1 MRQNRDII
9 NKKLIPEISKSLGKS
24 AMSYRLGGSFATSY
38 NSSDVNDFDKKD
50 EGEIEI
56 IDPKRSY
63 LTTTLYPINYKDSL
77 TIQLA
82 EQISGRFTDNLYASL
97 GDVENYSMIKGT
109 KLTGV
114 FKVSL
119 KEYFMVKLA
128 QDYLDNS
135 VEIKAVALTGILR
148 DVLKKYTIYPDYS
161 KDYNTIKAIR
171 LTATMRSVL
180 IRYTFWAAESI
191 KMQPKTITVSSIVL
205 DGAFES
211 YVPFDALDL
220 IVDEDIPSH
229 SEIDDKASVTWSKTG
244 TPIVQNS
251 VAKEGKYSLYL
262 DGNGSSIK
270 SQESLGYVPSDN
282 ESLIIENWLKPDH
295 MLTSLLTRYGGT
307 NSEKGL
313 YYDYVQNTNWT
324 GTNANTNSNGKD
336 YLFTNQ
342 SQFLDSSNAS
352 ALVLKIAT
360 NNPNGQTLE
369 INTQVSS
376 NDTTNPI
383 VLLSNKN
390 NAWLQSPT
398 GNSAA
403 LVWYSPSNANV
414 TLAGKV
420 ALLLDNTTNTNA
432 ANGIMLISSR
442 SFPNDSVL
450 QIALVT
456 YGNYVRLFVNGT
468 LESFAVINT
477 NINFSYNG
485 SYINKCN
492 WATSNPSNYY
502 RLYSLRFTNF
512 ALYVNNYTP
521 SNVYS
526 PRGIPKLK
534 TLNDTVTYP
543 EGISCGVRYISN
555 ATTTEADKT
564 IIYASLSDGENVYI
578 AESVAIDPLKW
589 NHVKLSIFKNVI
601 VLYVNGIAYS
611 SETIPFD
618 IELETISVGTNAS
631 TSFSGY
637 VDNFKMY
644 KDQTFDLEGAKYV
657 ELRPYLNGTTNST
670 LEDFNSEI
678 KWSYTTAPSVVTQS
692 GVANILGYMINTTS
706 TNPKIVSNNIS
717 LDTINFGVRVYF
729 KFGANQTSTI
739 FKKGQVALTLD
750 GNVLK
755 GTTNGTT
762 FVTSSALTLNTLYK
776 VDLRYANGYVNL
788 TINDED
794 VLEEAV
800 QTTLNSTGSF
810 NFGWDG
816 VTSLFNGYLG
826 PLSVFDNNR
835 NRIPAM
841 DMIVEDFTTEKY
853 YKNTVLSISARDN
866 VYNSDDNMLFDNS
879 YSSQLNDVIINGTVI
894 NSTISNG
901 FFIKKDSYLKVNA
914 NSNFVFGT
922 DDFTMEFDVKTS
934 VTDRRQVILDRYFN
948 GDGSWQVSINN
959 DGNIYFT
966 VCNSNSSPY
975 YYFLQTTEQVVND
988 GDLHKVFI
996 LRKGV
1001 NLSIYVDNVLAD
1013 SFVMASVFNF
1023 SSTVQDLY
1031 IGSQRNAV
1039 NENYNF
1045 EGYLNNIRITKGSL
1059 DSGTTPENP
1068 NISDVAVVINDA
1080 IFNSNQN
1087 PTSFVSGGYLNKT
1100 WTNNGVTF
1108 DTAIDSGF
1116 APEAGTG
1123 SLYIADSTKTLTT
1136 TLNLGQG
1143 PWSICFDMKMDS
1155 PSGSGYGV
1163 PIMWFGNGVE
1173 GAQGFA
1179 LESFVSPS
1187 GGSPNMLIR
1196 KAYGSMSARII
1207 MPVGQ
1212 WFKVVISKADTT
1224 LTLKVNNQTVTMGT
1238 TDFIAEQLL
1247 TIGNYNGQ
1255 WLQSRPFHI
1264 DNFRTYIGVYSEA
1277 YVDTT
1282 YVDPYENP
1290 IIENYNPTQVTGYAK
1305 TLRTFDT
1312 DVLTDFVNG
1321 NSWTNNG
1328 TSVSNT
1334 MTNKS
1339 AGALRIPFG
1348 TYQMSA
1354 SNTSTSLTR
1363 TTDFCIETSFYVE
1376 ALTGDSQCLL
1386 SRGSGN
1392 SSTLSY
1398 AVYLNPLLNGI
1409 SFVGY
1414 SSGTGGSGMSISI
1427 PYQFSIHRWYEI
1439 AICNKSNFLYFII
1452 NGELYIPNVQLT
1464 ADLYQVPSTVFSLG
1478 KLDYTGYSY
1487 YFNGYLDSLK
1497 ISSGTSVYT
1506 KNLGEDNAYIS
1517 NYFHFTSLVESDN
1530 TNITAIQDSGV
1541 DRLTTTI
1548 SNVKSSKTIKRVE
1561 NISSSLFS
1569 TNSYVKDAS
1578 KVLFKLQERPFSIH
1592 TEVMLTTEATKRYII
1607 FSDDSA
1613 NFSFDLYV
1621 DVDNRL
1627 YAAIKQNGEV
1637 QNSVVSSS
1645 LVPINKWIT
1654 IGLIRTSQN
1663 VLRIYVNGVVVG
1675 ALNGVNENFNSDVNY
1690 YVGHPTSSF
1699 VGYMNFFKLY
1709 KERIVAPAIGEN
1721 KTSVSFNTDL
1731 IKGTVLTDTWNE
1743 LLKYTLSNVDTVIGI
1758 DGKYTASALFNGTSS
1773 YVKLEPFVDLNFG
1786 SEDFDIEF
1794 EIFPTDGSNNVQPIY
1809 CGGDVKFYMY
1819 GNNFGSG
1826 FNNRISMSLTDS
1838 STPIIK
1844 SISQLYF
1851 DKWTFVRITRDGTSL
1866 KLYLDGVLDNTFILT
1881 NETFNFG
1888 NSGNIFI
1895 GKDTGTNYFK
1905 GYVSTFKL
1913 SKGDIVRSLNNSK
1926 YKVISALDFEGN
1938 SNQLV
1943 IRDYNINYERF
1954 DRFRHT
1960 WAPIKYVSNSADP
1973 ILKTVT
1979 SSNEAC
1985 YLQGQQGFIYK
1996 NKHTHVSFKQFTL
2009 EIRFMLTANSMS
2021 TWRRILDQSGL
2032 YALNITSDRRIEF
2045 NGGAVVLQSTANA
2058 ISNNKWYHVAVTRDA
2073 NLITR
2078 LFLDGI
2084 KIAESSIKQNYS
2096 EANHYPICL
2105 GMYYANYTHPG
2116 YLDNHF
2122 QGYLDNFY
2130 MINGTCKYVNN
2141 FIPNI
2146 PNDTVLANTSLA
2158 YVVGSTF
2165 TDTNSSVVWNVTN
2178 MSVSTVK
2185 VKNKTS
2191 ALYSNNVG
2199 GFAQTT
2205 YSEDFK
2211 PGYEDFTIDL
2221 ILCPTQVIAATTILD
2236 NRADGGLARGLV
2248 ISQPTGNTSSFTVS
2262 IGSSNV
2268 TTDPDVILN
2277 TGINSISV
2285 NTYYHLR
2292 VTRNLGKI
2300 YLFLDGTLKASAD
2313 YVGDI
2318 PGSGS
2323 IILANRVAKNQGFT
2337 GYLEQFRYLKRTSL
2351 AGTSFTPFTQ
2361 ELI

>member
-63 LTTTLYPINYKDSL
+63 LTTTLYPTNYKDSL
-77 TIQLA
+77 SIQLA
-82 EQISGRFTDNLYASL
+82 EQISGRFTDNLYGSL
-97 GDVENYSMIKGT
+97 GDVENYSMVKGT
-109 KLTGV
+109 KLTGI
-114 FKVSL
+114 FKVAL

-128 QDYLDNS
+128 QNYIDNS
-135 VEIKAVALTGILR
+135 VKIKGVSITGILR

-161 KDYNTIKAIR
+161 KDYITTKATN

-180 IRYTFWAAESI
+180 IRYAFWAAENVKI
-191 KMQPKTITVSSIVL
+191 QPKTLTVSSIVL

-211 YVPFDALDL
+211 YVPFDALDR
-220 IVDEDIPSH
+220 IVDEDVPSH
-229 SEIDDKASVTWSKTG
+229 SEIEDKASVTWSKTG
-244 TPIVQNS
+244 SPIVQNN

-270 SQESLGYVPSDN
+270 SQESLEYVPSDN

-295 MLTSLLTRYGGT
+295 MVTSLLTRYGGT

-313 YYDYVQNTNWT
+313 YYDYAQNTNWT
-324 GTNANTNSNGKD
+324 GTNANTNATGRD

-342 SQFLDSSNAS
+342 SQFLDSSNAT
-352 ALVLKIAT
+352 ALLLKIAS

-369 INTQVSS
+369 MNVQVSS
-376 NDTTNPI
+376 GNTVNTQI
-383 VLLSNKN
+383 LLSNKN
-390 NAWLQSPT
+390 ANWLQSPT

-403 LVWYSPSNANV
+403 LVWYSPTNPNA
-414 TLAGKV
+414 TIAGKV
-420 ALLLDNTTNTNA
+420 ALLVDNTTNTNA

-442 SFPNDSVL
+442 SFPDDSVL

-456 YGNYVRLFVNGT
+456 YGNYIRLFINGA
-468 LESFAVINT
+468 LESFAVINA

-485 SYINKCN
+485 SFINKSN
-492 WATSNPSNYY
+492 WAPTSPSGYY

-512 ALYVNNYTP
+512 ALYVNNYVP

-534 TLNDTVTYP
+534 TLSDDITYP
-543 EGISCGVRYISN
+543 EGVSCGVRYISN
-555 ATTTEADKT
+555 TTTTDADKT
-564 IIYASLSDGENVYI
+564 IIYASLSDGENVYT

-618 IELETISVGTNAS
+618 IELENVSVGTNNN
-631 TSFSGY
+631 TGFSGY

-657 ELRPYLNGTTNST
+657 ELRPYLNGVSNST

-678 KWSYTTAPSVVTQS
+678 KWTSTTTPSVVSQAGAS
-692 GVANILGYMINTTS
+692 SILGYMINTTS
-706 TNPKIVSNNIS
+706 VNPRITSNNVT
-717 LDTINFGVRVYF
+717 LDTLNFGVRVYI
-729 KFGANQTSTI
+729 KFGFNQTTTI
-739 FKKGQVALTLD
+739 FKKGQVTLSLE
-750 GNVLK
+750 GNTIK
-755 GTTNGTT
+755 GSTNGTV
-762 FVTSSALTLNTLYK
+762 FVTSAALSVDTLYK
-776 VDLRYANGYVNL
+776 IDLRYDKGYVNL
-788 TINDED
+788 AINGVD
-794 VLEEAV
+794 VLPDPV
-800 QTTLNSTGSF
+800 QTTINSTGSVYY
-810 NFGWDG
+810 GWDG
-816 VTSLFNGYLG
+816 ATSLFIGYLG
-826 PLSVFDNNR
+826 PVSIFDNNR
-835 NRIPAM
+835 NRIPAL

-853 YKNTVLSISARDN
+853 YKNTVLSISSRDN
-866 VYNSDDNMLFDNS
+866 VYNSDDIMLFDNS

-894 NSTISNG
+894 NSTVENG
-901 FFIKKDSYLKVNA
+901 FFIKKDSYLKLNS

-922 DDFTMEFDVKTS
+922 DDFTIEFNVKTS
-934 VTDRRQVILDRYFN
+934 VIDRRQVILDRYFN
-948 GDGSWQVSINN
+948 GVGSWQVSINN
-959 DGNIYFT
+959 DGNLYFT
-966 VCNSNSSPY
+966 ITDSNSSPY
-975 YYFLQTTEQVVND
+975 YYLLQTTAQTLND
-988 GDLHKVFI
+988 GDMHKVFI

-1023 SSTVQDLY
+1023 NSTVQDLY
-1031 IGSQRNAV
+1031 IGSQRNV
-1039 NENYNF
+1039 LNENYNF
-1045 EGYLNNIRITKGSL
+1045 EGYLNNIRITKGAL
-1059 DSGTTPENP
+1059 D
-1068 NISDVAVVINDA
+1068 
-1080 IFNSNQN
+1080 
-1087 PTSFVSGGYLNKT
+1087 
-1100 WTNNGVTF
+1100 
-1108 DTAIDSGF
+1108 
-1116 APEAGTG
+1116 AGTNPEED
-1123 SLYIADSTKTLTT
+1123 I
-1136 TLNLGQG
+1136 
-1143 PWSICFDMKMDS
+1143 
-1155 PSGSGYGV
+1155 
-1163 PIMWFGNGVE
+1163 VE
-1173 GAQGFA
+1173 
-1179 LESFVSPS
+1179 
-1187 GGSPNMLIR
+1187 R
-1196 KAYGSMSARII
+1196 
-1207 MPVGQ
+1207 
-1212 WFKVVISKADTT
+1212 
-1224 LTLKVNNQTVTMGT
+1224 
-1238 TDFIAEQLL
+1238 
-1247 TIGNYNGQ
+1247 
-1255 WLQSRPFHI
+1255 
-1264 DNFRTYIGVYSEA
+1264 
-1277 YVDTT
+1277 
-1282 YVDPYENP
+1282 
-1290 IIENYNPTQVTGYAK
+1290 YNPTQVTGFAK

-1312 DVLTDFVNG
+1312 DVLTDVVNG
-1321 NSWTNNG
+1321 NSWTNSG
-1328 TSVSNT
+1328 TSISNT

-1339 AGALRIPFG
+1339 AGALHIPFG
-1348 TYQMSA
+1348 TYQTCA
-1354 SNTSTSLTR
+1354 SQGLKLSKNV
-1363 TTDFCIETSFYVE
+1363 DFCIEISF
-1376 ALTGDSQCLL
+1376 LIKTNTGDYQSLIT
-1386 SRGSGN
+1386 RGDAGDN
-1392 SSTLSY
+1392 TLSY
-1398 AVYLNPLLNGI
+1398 NVCLGPTLRDLNLIAYHSGI
-1409 SFVGY
+1409 
-1414 SSGTGGSGMSISI
+1414 GTDRTWLTI
-1427 PYQFSIHRWYEI
+1427 PYNFEINRWYEI
-1439 AICNKSNFLYFII
+1439 AICNKSGVIFFLI
-1452 NGELYIPNVQLT
+1452 NGIKYFPSVQLAT
-1464 ADLYQVPSTVFSLG
+1464 DFYQTSYNSYIG
-1478 KLDYTGYSY
+1478 KLNASPWDSFLDGYV
-1487 YFNGYLDSLK
+1487 DSLRV
-1497 ISSGTSVYT
+1497 SSGTSVYT

-1517 NYFHFTSLVESDN
+1517 NYFHFTSLTENDN
-1530 TNITAIQDSGV
+1530 TDVVTIQDTGT

-1794 EIFPTDGSNNVQPIY
+1794 EIFPTDGSNDVQPIY

-2073 NLITR
+2073 NFITR
-2078 LFLDGI
+2078 LFLDGV